1 MSTLPATA
9 AQPDHRL
16 LYFGGAAFLIA
27 SAFLGLAIWTENNVF
42 GYAAFVAGLFCIA
55 SLRIVFPAVGRA
67 VQGFL
72 ALLMW
77 TGLWMMA
84 TTGPIALFLAL
95 SHWMLDQL
103 PLAPQIAVLLLWGA
117 LLTAAISLIA
127 TETSRT
133 RLYTALRPI
142 GALAPLVYTFN
153 VLWIAMVFF
162 ALATCLLAG
171 ADATV
176 LAIPNPDTT
185 SQAKLAEPQAR
196 FSYLLNFFLWHL
208 LEEVPLLSINKTL
221 RWNEPLQYS
230 GWVGPLLLLFKVA
243 VIGPAITAFAFY
255 AARRPAQPAPE
266 TT

>member
-1 MSTLPATA
+1 
-9 AQPDHRL
+9 
-16 LYFGGAAFLIA
+16 LIA
-27 SAFLGLAIWTENNVF
+27 SAFLGLAIWTDNSMF
-42 GYAAFVAGLFCIA
+42 GYPAFVAGSFCIA
-55 SLRIVFPAVGRA
+55 SLAIVFPAVGRA

-72 ALLMW
+72 ALWMW
-77 TGLWMMA
+77 AALWMMA

-103 PLAPQIAVLLLWGA
+103 PLALQIAVLLLWGA

-162 ALATCLLAG
+162 ALATCLLTG
-171 ADATV
+171 ADLTV
-176 LAIPNPDTT
+176 
-185 SQAKLAEPQAR
+185 
-196 FSYLLNFFLWHL
+196 LWHL
-208 LEEVPLLSINKTL
+208 LDEVPLLSINKTL
-221 RWNEPLQYS
+221 HWNEPLEYR
-230 GWVGPLLLLFKVA
+230 GWVGPFLLLFKVA

-255 AARRPAQPAPE
+255 AGRPRASQLRR
-266 TT
+266 

>member
-1 MSTLPATA
+1 M
-9 AQPDHRL
+9 
-16 LYFGGAAFLIA
+16 
-27 SAFLGLAIWTENNVF
+27 F
-42 GYAAFVAGLFCIA
+42 GYPAFVAGSFCIA
-55 SLRIVFPAVGRA
+55 SLGIVFPAVGRA

-72 ALLMW
+72 ALWMW
-77 TGLWMMA
+77 AALWMMA

-103 PLAPQIAVLLLWGA
+103 PLALQIAVLLLWGA

-162 ALATCLLAG
+162 ALATCLLTG
-171 ADATV
+171 ADLTV
-176 LAIPNPDTT
+176 
-185 SQAKLAEPQAR
+185 
-196 FSYLLNFFLWHL
+196 LWHL
-208 LEEVPLLSINKTL
+208 LDEVPLLSINKTL
-221 RWNEPLQYS
+221 HWNEPLEYR
-230 GWVGPLLLLFKVA
+230 GWVGPFLLLFKVA

-255 AARRPAQPAPE
+255 AGRPPAEPAPE
-266 TT
+266 MT